1 MMTLQRTGLL
11 PLICALALTPPVL
24 ARAAPVAV
32 TAQPPTVTKAG
43 ARLQLS
49 GTVTSKQSADL
60 SARVD
65 GLIAK
70 VLVDAGSTVARGA
83 TLLHL
88 DDTLARLELEQA
100 EAALLEATAALAE
113 ARRLD
118 KEARRLHEQQHISTT
133 EVASRE
139 AAVNL
144 AEAAH
149 AAARARRNTAAELV
163 ARHALPAPFAG
174 VVRRRLVEVGEWVTR
189 GTPVLELV
197 ALEPLEVEVM
207 VPQEHYGTLAPDQ
220 QVTVHPDARP
230 GITVP
235 ARIEAVVP
243 VSDSQ
248 SRTFLVRLLITRGIE
263 GVQPGTSASVEFH
276 AAGGEDVLEVPRDA
290 VLRHPDG
297 GYSLFVIEN
306 GLARRRNV
314 VIGASRG
321 ENVAVS
327 SGIGTDAL
335 VIVRGNQALRDG
347 QPVTVARP

>member
-1 MMTLQRTGLL
+1 MPLQRTGFL
-11 PLICALALTPPVL
+11 PLICALALTP
-24 ARAAPVAV
+24 AAPARGAPAAV
-32 TAQPPTVTKAG
+32 TVQPPMVTKAA
-43 ARLQLS
+43 ARLRLS
-49 GTVTSKQSADL
+49 GTITARHAADL

-65 GLIAK
+65 GLIAR

-83 TLLHL
+83 PLLHL

-133 EVASRE
+133 EMASRE

-144 AEAAH
+144 AEAVH

-207 VPQEHYGTLAPDQ
+207 VPQERYGTLAPDQ

-248 SRTFLVRLLITRGIE
+248 SRAFLVRLLVTRGIE
-263 GVQPGTSASVEFH
+263 GVLPGTSASVEFH

-297 GYSLFVIEN
+297 GYSLFVVEN
-306 GLARRRNV
+306 SVARRRNV
-314 VIGASRG
+314 VISANRG
-321 ENVAVS
+321 DNVAVA
-327 SGIGTDAL
+327 SGLEADAL

-347 QPVTVARP
+347 QPVTVAGP